1 MLWALSLTATKLSV
15 LLFYTK
21 VFAVTNINLPAKITI
36 VIVALLGLSGVLCTL
51 LICQPI
57 EFNWNL
63 TLPGGHCG
71 SQSAVFAIF
80 GITNLVTDVVVLLMP
95 IPSLTGLRMPI
106 WKKAS
111 LLATFV
117 IGFMYD

>member
-1 MLWALSLTATKLSV
+1 MLYMLSLTMTKLSV

-21 VFAVTNINLPAKITI
+21 VFAVTKVSLWAKITM
-36 VIVALLGLSGVLCTL
+36 VLVVLMGCSGVLCTL

-63 TLPGGHCG
+63 SIPGGHCG
-71 SQSAVFAIF
+71 SQSTVFAVF
-80 GITNLVTDVVVLLMP
+80 GIIGLVTDIAVLTMP
-95 IPSLTGLRMPI
+95 ISSLMGLKMPFFQ
-106 WKKAS
+106 KAS

-117 IGFMYD
+117 IGFV